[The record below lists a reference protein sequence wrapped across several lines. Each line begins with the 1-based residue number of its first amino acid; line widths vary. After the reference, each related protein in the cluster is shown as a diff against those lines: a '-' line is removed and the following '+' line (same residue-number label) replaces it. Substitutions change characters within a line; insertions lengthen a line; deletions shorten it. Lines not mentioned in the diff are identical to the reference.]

1 MFPLL
6 FVLLIIMCDPR
17 LRNRSHTKRWVPP
30 EFQPIRYLVLGV
42 FVIKTKNQETDAETK
57 HSLILELDF

>member
-1 MFPLL
+1 
-6 FVLLIIMCDPR
+6 MCDPR

-30 EFQPIRYLVLGV
+30 EFQPIRCLVLGV